1 MDTTI
6 LKQLVKRQNEQLE
19 EQAIQK
25 ATRIIQSISELQAEK
40 VRIDRLIADYRTE
53 LKALQIQQIDEISIL
68 GN

>member
-1 MDTTI
+1 MDTTV

-25 ATRIIQSISELQAEK
+25 ATRIIQSISEYQAEK
-40 VRIDRLIADYRTE
+40 VRIDKLIADYRTE